1 MPKACVKQKMKQGMS
16 RKAAIQACYPL
27 TKKVS
32 KEEVA
37 GRRERL
43 KSAAKTAL
51 EIAVPAYGLAK
62 AGSRA
67 VKGIKK
73 RRTIKAIKKSKPPKM
88 EIRKSASPMEK
99 KRRRKKAKSMRKGY

>member
-16 RKAAIQACYPL
+16 RKSAIKACYPL
-27 TKKVS
+27 TKTIS
-32 KEEVA
+32 KKEA
-37 GRRERL
+37 ASKKERL
-43 KSAAKTAL
+43 KRVL